1 MQGLW
6 RLFVLLGV
14 ALVVLG
20 LVLRFGSGRLGWLG
34 HLPGDLRIGDSVY
47 IPLATCAVISVV
59 LTLVFN
65 VLARLFGR

>member
-6 RLFVLLGV
+6 KLFVLLGV

-20 LVLRFGSGRLGWLG
+20 LVLRLGSGRLGWIG

-47 IPLATCAVISVV
+47 IPLATCAVISVA
-59 LTLVFN
+59 LTIVINL
-65 VLARLFGR
+65 LGRLFGK